1 MREGFVGVC
10 RNPREY
16 FAIFD
21 AAEAREDNGR
31 WARWELVS
39 CKCVDAY
46 VRLKQNQNQARGSQ
60 IPFVYHSCTNILTAT
75 VRFRDNLAEYPVPSA
90 GMHA

>member
-1 MREGFVGVC
+1 LC

-21 AAEAREDNGR
+21 AAEAREGDGR

-46 VRLKQNQNQARGSQ
+46 VRLKQNQNQARRCW
-60 IPFVYHSCTNILTAT
+60 PLLLTPP
-75 VRFRDNLAEYPVPSA
+75 AES
-90 GMHA
+90 